1 MSNESKRTLEWFKAI
16 GANDKNTLAR
26 QRNAQLACF
35 FEEVGELADA
45 LAECETFADSSELRD
60 YFKTSDKEH
69 LSHRN
74 VESIIDALGDIQVT
88 LIGVA
93 YRFGFDIN
101 KILSPINDSNYSK
114 FIDGKPVFNENGKV
128 IKGKNYFKPD
138 LSAID
143 SFKLDV

>member
-35 FEEVGELADA
+35 FEEVLELKEA
-45 LAECETFADSSELRD
+45 LLGYGTGDSLRD
-60 YFKTSDKEH
+60 LIDHFKHSDDEH
-69 LSHRN
+69 LTKGKAQE
-74 VESIIDALGDIQVT
+74 VIDAVGDIQVT